1 MILLRLLKFTTMANE
16 QSAPNFF
23 AVVNDMAKRF
33 VELMQSDYRMKR
45 KVGKNFTNAVASGTL
60 EKSLKYR
67 LKIKGKEINVS
78 VYAKG
83 NAAKYFLFREDG
95 VNGTSKSQN
104 APYSFKKGSG
114 SKPAKGQ
121 MSPMQKAI
129 YDWMSIKGIRL
140 RDKGTGKFKKSTEE
154 LKQTVAKLIMFKVR
168 RDGIKGWKAFDYAYE
183 NIWDEYESK
192 VVAAYGKD
200 FNATIEN
207 QLNDI

>member
-1 MILLRLLKFTTMANE
+1 MPNE

-45 KVGKNFTNAVASGTL
+45 KVGRNFTNAVASGTL
-60 EKSLKYR
+60 EKSLSYR
-67 LKIKGKEINVS
+67 LQIKGSSINIS

-83 NAAKYFLFREDG
+83 KAGQYFLFREKG
-95 VNGTSKSQN
+95 VNGTQKSQG
-104 APYSFKKGSG
+104 APYSFKRGSG

-121 MSPMQKAI
+121 MSPMQKSI
-129 YDWMSIKGIRL
+129 YDWMTIKGIRL
-140 RDKGTGKFKKSTEE
+140 RDTSSGKFKKSTEE

-200 FNATIEN
+200 FSATLEN
-207 QLNDI
+207 QLKDIQ

>member
-1 MILLRLLKFTTMANE
+1 MANE
-16 QSAPNFF
+16 SSAPNFF

-45 KVGKNFTNAVASGTL
+45 KVGRNFTNAIASGTL

-67 LKIKGKEINVS
+67 LQIKGSSINVS

-83 NAAKYFLFREDG
+83 KAGQYFLFREKG
-95 VNGTSKSQN
+95 VNGTQKSQG
-104 APYSFKKGSG
+104 APYSFKRGSG

-121 MSPMQKAI
+121 MSPMQQAI

-140 RDKGTGKFKKSTEE
+140 RDTSSGKFKKSTEE
-154 LKQTVAKLIMFKVR
+154 LKQQVAKLIMFKVR
-168 RDGIKGWKAFDYAYE
+168 RDGIKGWNAFEYAME
-183 NIWDEYESK
+183 NVWDEYEAK
-192 VVAAYGKD
+192 VVEAYGKD

-207 QLNDI
+207 EFKDI

>member
-1 MILLRLLKFTTMANE
+1 MANE

-45 KVGKNFTNAVASGTL
+45 KVGRNFTNAVASGTL
-60 EKSLKYR
+60 EKSLAYR
-67 LKIKGKEINVS
+67 LQIKGSSINIS
-78 VYAKG
+78 IYAKG
-83 NAAKYFLFREDG
+83 SASKYFMFREKG
-95 VNGTSKSQN
+95 VNGTQKSQG

-121 MSPMQKAI
+121 MSPMQKSI
-129 YDWMSIKGIRL
+129 YDWMTIKGIQL
-140 RDKGTGKFKKSTEE
+140 RDTSSGKFKKSTEE
-154 LKQTVAKLIMFKVR
+154 LKQQVAKLIMFKVR
-168 RDGIKGWKAFDYAYE
+168 RDGIKGWNAFDYAYE

-192 VVAAYGKD
+192 VVEAYGKD

-207 QLNDI
+207 QLKDIQ

>member
-1 MILLRLLKFTTMANE
+1 MANE

-23 AVVNDMAKRF
+23 AVVNEMAQRF
-33 VELMQSDYRMKR
+33 VELMQSDYRLKR
-45 KVGKNFTNAVASGTL
+45 RVGKNYTNAVASGTL

-67 LKIKGKEINVS
+67 LQIKGQNINIS
-78 VYAKG
+78 IYAKG
-83 NAAKYFLFREDG
+83 KAGQYFLFRENG
-95 VNGTSKSQN
+95 VNGTQKSQG
-104 APYSFKKGSG
+104 APYSFKRGSG

-129 YDWMSIKGIRL
+129 YDWMTIKGIRL
-140 RDKGTGKFKKSTEE
+140 RDKGTGKFKKSNEE

-183 NIWDEYESK
+183 NIWDEYEAK

-207 QLNDI
+207 QLKDIQ

>member
-1 MILLRLLKFTTMANE
+1 MPNE
-16 QSAPNFF
+16 SSAPNFF

-45 KVGKNFTNAVASGTL
+45 KVGRNFTNAVASGTL
-60 EKSLKYR
+60 EKSLSYR
-67 LKIKGKEINVS
+67 LQIKGSSINIS

-83 NAAKYFLFREDG
+83 KAGQYFLFREKG
-95 VNGTSKSQN
+95 VNGTQKSQG
-104 APYSFKKGSG
+104 APYSFKRGSG

-140 RDKGTGKFKKSTEE
+140 RDTSSGKFKKSTEE

-168 RDGIKGWKAFDYAYE
+168 RDGIKGWNAFGYAYE

-192 VVAAYGKD
+192 VVEAYGKD

-207 QLNDI
+207 QLKDIK

>member
-1 MILLRLLKFTTMANE
+1 MANE

-67 LKIKGKEINVS
+67 LQIKGQNINVS

-83 NAAKYFLFREDG
+83 KASQYFLARE
-95 VNGTSKSQN
+95 NGR
-104 APYSFKKGSG
+104 
-114 SKPAKGQ
+114 KPGKQ
-121 MSPMQKAI
+121 PPVDAI
-129 YDWMSIKGIRL
+129 LEWMRIKPIKL
-140 RDKGTGKFKKSTEE
+140 RDKESGKFKKPTEA
-154 LKQTVAKLIMFKVR
+154 LKRQVAFLIARKIGR
-168 RDGIKGWKAFDYAYE
+168 EGIKGWKAFDYAME

-192 VVAAYGKD
+192 VVAAYQKD
-200 FNATIEN
+200 FTATIEN

>member
-1 MILLRLLKFTTMANE
+1 MANE

-83 NAAKYFLFREDG
+83 KASEYFLARE
-95 VNGTSKSQN
+95 NGRRPGKQPPVS
-104 APYSFKKGSG
+104 
-114 SKPAKGQ
+114 
-121 MSPMQKAI
+121 AI
-129 YDWMSIKGIRL
+129 LDWMRLKPIKL
-140 RDKGTGKFKKSTEE
+140 RDKESGKFKKSTEE
-154 LKQTVAKLIMFKVR
+154 LKKQVAFLIARKIG
-168 RDGIKGWKAFDYAYE
+168 RDGIKGWHAFDYAFE
-183 NIWDEYESK
+183 NIWDEYEAK
-192 VVAAYGKD
+192 VVEAYGKD
-200 FNATIEN
+200 FNATLEN
-207 QLNDI
+207 QLKDIK

>member
-1 MILLRLLKFTTMANE
+1 MPNE

-67 LKIKGKEINVS
+67 LQIKGQNINVS

-83 NAAKYFLFREDG
+83 KASQYFLARE
-95 VNGTSKSQN
+95 NGR
-104 APYSFKKGSG
+104 
-114 SKPAKGQ
+114 KPGKQ
-121 MSPMQKAI
+121 PPVDAI
-129 YDWMSIKGIRL
+129 LEWMRIKPIKL
-140 RDKGTGKFKKSTEE
+140 RDKESGKFKKPTEA
-154 LKQTVAKLIMFKVR
+154 LRRQVAFLIARKIGKQGM
-168 RDGIKGWKAFDYAYE
+168 KGWHAFDYAME

-192 VVAAYGKD
+192 VVAAYAKD
-200 FNATIEN
+200 FSATIEN
-207 QLNDI
+207 QFNEIQ